1 MAADGAISRS
11 INLATTFIDTSD
23 IEMDF
28 ESIKNETV
36 RTELRNLLQ
45 KFKDEPSL
53 EARTRSFDEVRSII
67 N

>member
-1 MAADGAISRS
+1 MTADGAISRS

-36 RTELRNLLQ
+36 RTELQDLLQ
-45 KFKDEPSL
+45 KFKDEPNL
-53 EARTRSFDEVRSII
+53 EARTQSFDEVRSII